1 MSLTQWEHNYRTIQA
16 LPLIMGTDKADDTKY
31 LDACRKKRNI
41 VEYEQIGT
49 VTDQDADE
57 LIEFVID
64 FKEEVTSWLRKN
76 HPEFI

>member
-1 MSLTQWEHNYRTIQA
+1 
-16 LPLIMGTDKADDTKY
+16 MGTDKTDDTKY

-57 LIEFVID
+57 LIEFVKE
-64 FKEEVTSWLRKN
+64 FKGEVENWLKEN
-76 HPEFI
+76 HPELI